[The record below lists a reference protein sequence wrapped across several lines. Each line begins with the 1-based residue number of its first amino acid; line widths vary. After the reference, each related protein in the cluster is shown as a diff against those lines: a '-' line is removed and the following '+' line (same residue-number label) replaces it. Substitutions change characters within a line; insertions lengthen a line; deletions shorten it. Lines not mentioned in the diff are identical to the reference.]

1 MIESLYQIDFI
12 SSAGT
17 LRLLDIG
24 AIVEELPK
32 IDWKQRTQENFPIGS
47 PWAEGQA
54 LGGASVS
61 VSWTAVRSHSSH
73 ADVQAFRMR
82 HAATMPSGLTGA
94 LRITISGGETW
105 DILNASIVSSSP
117 QPLMSSAGFES
128 ITSYQAA
135 GARMIPAASLTL
147 FAGIPWDW
155 TLQNWD
161 AVSSQWQAL

>member
-1 MIESLYQIDFI
+1 MIESIHQIDFI

-17 LRLLDIG
+17 IRLLDIG
-24 AIVEELPK
+24 AIVEEMPK
-32 IDWKQRTQENFPIGS
+32 IDWKQRTQENYPILS

-54 LGGASVS
+54 LGGASVA

-73 ADVQAFRMR
+73 ADVQ
-82 HAATMPSGLTGA
+82 S

-105 DILNASIVSSSP
+105 DIQNATIISSSP

-128 ITSYQAA
+128 VTSYQAS
-135 GARMIPAASLTL
+135 GARTIPATSLTL
-147 FAGIPWDW
+147 FEGIPWDW

-161 AVSSQWQAL
+161 AVTNQWQSL